1 MKLDYRPHAA
11 PVEQQQPVEQ
21 ETPEIPQYGFYSP
34 KESDKYAMFV
44 NMQQTVNAALQKNA
58 QGQKPNA
65 KDPTEVPAAQAGI
78 RYEV

>member
-11 PVEQQQPVEQ
+11 PVEQQTAAPQ
-21 ETPEIPQYGFYSP
+21 ETPQYGFYSP
-34 KESDKYAMFV
+34 KESDKYTMFV

-58 QGQKPNA
+58 EVQKPNA
-65 KDPTEVPAAQAGI
+65 KDPTEMPAAQAGI

>member
-11 PVEQQQPVEQ
+11 PVEQQQP
-21 ETPEIPQYGFYSP
+21 ETQQPETKQYGFYSP

-65 KDPTEVPAAQAGI
+65 KDPIEVPAAQAGI

>member
-11 PVEQQQPVEQ
+11 PVEQQTEQP
-21 ETPEIPQYGFYSP
+21 TTPQYGFYSP
-34 KESDKYAMFV
+34 KESDKYTMFV

-58 QGQKPNA
+58 EVQKPNA
-65 KDPTEVPAAQAGI
+65 KDPTEMPAAQAGI

>member
-21 ETPEIPQYGFYSP
+21 ETQQYGFYSP

-65 KDPTEVPAAQAGI
+65 KDPTEMPAAQVGI

>member
-11 PVEQQQPVEQ
+11 PITAPVEQ
-21 ETPEIPQYGFYSP
+21 TPQYGFYSP
-34 KESDKYAMFV
+34 KESDKYTMFV

-58 QGQKPNA
+58 EGQKPNV
-65 KDPTEVPAAQAGI
+65 KDPTEMPAAQAGI